1 MATRNRTSLK
11 EALRSCY
18 PDDVLRE
25 LAKKA
30 EVQQRTRKVTVT
42 ALFWTLIL
50 GFGTGVQRSIA
61 ELRREFQ
68 QASGRSIVRSSFY
81 DRFTPQWTAFLKA
94 VVNWA
99 TSAYGEPTEKLQ
111 GRLAGFRDVVVT
123 DSTVLRLHNLLAAL
137 LFAPL
142 ATLVVYQFVDFHL
155 VRSVMAGFGF
165 VPWQLPLV
173 GAWFLLVHPLA
184 EEAFWRGTIYE
195 GLARDLPQAWAA
207 GLSSVLFGAWHALV
221 LVPFLPSWWWL
232 GTLGVIGFGL
242 AMVGLY
248 RARDG
253 QLLPCTLFHSLGGDL
268 PLLVILALVF
278 AS

>member
-123 DSTVLRLHNLLAAL
+123 DSTVLRLHNL
-137 LFAPL
+137 
-142 ATLVVYQFVDFHL
+142 
-155 VRSVMAGFGF
+155 RSPDTG
-165 VPWQLPLV
+165 Q
-173 GAWFLLVHPLA
+173 
-184 EEAFWRGTIYE
+184 
-195 GLARDLPQAWAA
+195 
-207 GLSSVLFGAWHALV
+207 
-221 LVPFLPSWWWL
+221 
-232 GTLGVIGFGL
+232 
-242 AMVGLY
+242 Y
-248 RARDG
+248 RTG
-253 QLLPCTLFHSLGGDL
+253 QLWAHC
-268 PLLVILALVF
+268 LVAQRVEISGRLSKCAHNF
-278 AS
+278 S

>member
-1 MATRNRTSLK
+1 MRCAPATGRRTHLGG
-11 EALRSCY
+11 APL
-18 PDDVLRE
+18 
-25 LAKKA
+25 LA
-30 EVQQRTRKVTVT
+30 RP
-42 ALFWTLIL
+42 W
-50 GFGTGVQRSIA
+50 
-61 ELRREFQ
+61 
-68 QASGRSIVRSSFY
+68 
-81 DRFTPQWTAFLKA
+81 
-94 VVNWA
+94 
-99 TSAYGEPTEKLQ
+99 
-111 GRLAGFRDVVVT
+111 
-123 DSTVLRLHNLLAAL
+123 DSTVPRVSRLLALALLPWVLVAFSLYQFRRFDLAFLAYHAACFTAFWLLGSRKAGPGRSALPFLVAAL